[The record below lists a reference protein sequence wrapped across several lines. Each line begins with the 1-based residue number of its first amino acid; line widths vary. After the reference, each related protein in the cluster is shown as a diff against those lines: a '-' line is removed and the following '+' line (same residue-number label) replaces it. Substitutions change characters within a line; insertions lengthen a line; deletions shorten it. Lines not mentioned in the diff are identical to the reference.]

1 VPTAYLSPSQLQDL
15 TNVSS
20 TAPGSGDNGK
30 ALVWNWN
37 STTGTGQW
45 QAQQVAYSSLSGA
58 PSLGTMAAQNANAVA
73 ITGGT
78 LSGLGSAAISPA
90 NPQTIAISVLNSE
103 SPFLSQSNTSFTS
116 FTTEVYNSDF
126 DYSYA
131 GFEGR
136 RARGSISNPS
146 GVQSGDWIF
155 AFSSRPRGFSG
166 WSAGGAS
173 LIFTAL
179 TTAASGNPDNRV
191 AMAADWYLIPTTLD
205 STPLVYRMT
214 AATFINYATTP
225 STSPSTGAMTVA
237 GGVGIQGALHVGG
250 QINGLGAVQPGTPAS
265 HTAAGTAGQ
274 VRWDDNY
281 IYVCTATNTWKRVAI
296 STW

>member
-1 VPTAYLSPSQLQDL
+1 MPTAYLSPSQLKEL
-15 TNVSS
+15 TDVSVN
-20 TAPGSGDNGK
+20 PGSGQNGYP
-30 ALVWNWN
+30 LVWNQAA
-37 STTGTGQW
+37 GRW
-45 QAQQVAYSSLSGA
+45 QAQQVAYSNLSGA
-58 PSLGTMAAQNANAVA
+58 PTLGTIASQNANAVA

-103 SPFLSQSNTSFTS
+103 LPFLSQSNTSS
-116 FTTEVYNSDF
+116 TTFLTELYNSEF
-126 DYSYA
+126 LYSNT

-136 RARGSISNPS
+136 RARGSISSPS
-146 GVQSGDWIF
+146 GVQAGDWVF
-155 AFSSRPRGFSG
+155 VFSSRPRGFSG
-166 WSAGGAS
+166 WSSGGAS

-179 TTAASGNPDNRV
+179 TTAASGDPGNRV
-191 AMAADWYLIPTTLD
+191 AMAADWYLIPLSRD

-214 AATFINYATTP
+214 AASFINYATTP

-237 GGVGIQGALHVGG
+237 GGVGIEGALHVGG

-265 HTAAGTAGQ
+265 ATAAGTAGQ
-274 VRWDDNY
+274 IRWDTDY

-296 STW
+296 SIW